1 MQIASRALISSKRG
15 ESIHSSG
22 VGPGLTALCRG
33 IIDSDGAPVADL
45 AERLRAADRLGQL
58 GAPFAAAL
66 VEERSATIAAD
77 HVGFRHVYGAQ
88 KADWAAVCTSAREL
102 ADLTGAGL
110 DHAALSVFRLTGH
123 YLDDETAYSG
133 VPKLAPGHLFQLSD
147 GRLRA
152 GRYPQK
158 ETVTTDD
165 PAAAHARRLRE
176 LVAGFLEHHH
186 GAMLELSGGLDS
198 RMVLA
203 AVPRP
208 LRKSL
213 TAFTIVNADS
223 NDGSVAA
230 ALARRYG
237 MSFRPID
244 IGGLAE
250 LDPEAA
256 FVLARAAAWR
266 LDGLGRPLSAAAFQW
281 VEAQVEQAPRLSG
294 HGGEMARALF
304 GPGVEFE
311 RPHTT
316 VKPEVVKSY
325 IRRWIISNDAVP
337 DEVLTPEFASESR
350 LMAMKRLWEAFD
362 RPDTD
367 WLGSLSEFYLRQRMH
382 RFGGMTIT
390 DGCHSRLTLNPL
402 SDSDVLALAGAVP
415 PKLRAGSRYA
425 VRVLDRLDPELAR
438 IPLGSGLRPMVL
450 NRPITLTRRLGE
462 NTVRGFLRKATNKV
476 VRTLNSQRRAA
487 AGAPLLSVLVVSH
500 WRDKPELLAPVL
512 RTGLVSESYM
522 DRMLR
527 GEVEPDSTAVDFLLN
542 LGVIAATGAER

>member
-1 MQIASRALISSKRG
+1 VQIASRALISSKRG
-15 ESIHSSG
+15 ESIHSSDVGTG
-22 VGPGLTALCRG
+22 VTALCRG
-33 IIDSDGAPVADL
+33 VIDSNGAPVADL
-45 AERLRAADRLGQL
+45 AERLRSVDRLSQL
-58 GAPFAAAL
+58 GAPFAAVL
-66 VEERSATIAAD
+66 VEDETATIAAD
-77 HVGFRHVYGAQ
+77 HVGFRHVYGTQ
-88 KADWAAVCTSAREL
+88 RPDWAAVCTSAREL
-102 ADLTGAGL
+102 ADLSGAGL
-110 DHAALSVFRLTGH
+110 DHCALSAFRLTGH

-133 VPKLAPGHLFQLSD
+133 VPKLAPGHFFQLFD
-147 GRLRA
+147 GQLRV

-158 ETVTTDD
+158 EAMTPDD
-165 PAAAHARRLRE
+165 PAAAHAQRLHE
-176 LVAGFLEHHH
+176 LVAGFLEHHPD
-186 GAMLELSGGLDS
+186 AMLELSGGLDS

-208 LRKSL
+208 HRKKL
-213 TAFTIVNADS
+213 TAFTIVNAES

-237 MSFRPID
+237 MRIRSID
-244 IGGLAE
+244 IAGLSALE
-250 LDPEAA
+250 PQAA
-256 FVLARAAAWR
+256 FALARAAAWR

-281 VEAQVEQAPRLSG
+281 VESQVEQAPRLSG

-311 RPHTT
+311 RPHTR
-316 VKPEVVKSY
+316 VKPEVVEAY

-337 DEVLTPEFASESR
+337 DEVLTPEFAAESR
-350 LMAMKRLWEAFD
+350 MMAMKRLWEVFD

-382 RFGGMTIT
+382 RFGGITIT

-402 SDSDVLALAGAVP
+402 SDSHVLALASAVP

-450 NRPITLTRRLGE
+450 DRPITLTRRLGE
-462 NTVRGFLRKATNKV
+462 NTVRGFLRKAAKKV

-487 AGAPLLSVLVVSH
+487 AGAPLLAALVVEH
-500 WRDKPELLAPVL
+500 WRAQPELLASVAN
-512 RTGLVSESYM
+512 TGLISESYL
-522 DRMLR
+522 DSLLQ
-527 GEVEPDSTAVDFLLN
+527 GEAEPDTTTVDFLLN
-542 LGVIAATGAER
+542 LCVIAATGARR